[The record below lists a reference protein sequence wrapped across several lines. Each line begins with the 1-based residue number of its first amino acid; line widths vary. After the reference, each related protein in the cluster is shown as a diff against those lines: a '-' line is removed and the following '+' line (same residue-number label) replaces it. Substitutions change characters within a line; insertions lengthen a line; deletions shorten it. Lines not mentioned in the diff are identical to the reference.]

1 MKTLLNVARKVQQGG
16 KHVTEGNVAAARAHG
31 ATDREIHDI
40 VLIAA
45 VLLYVQLL
53 RGRFGYPTSVSVDA
67 FA

>member
-1 MKTLLNVARKVQQGG
+1 MKTLLNVARKVQEGG
-16 KHVTEGNVAAARAHG
+16 KHVTEGNVAARAHG

-45 VLLYVQLL
+45 LLLYVQPL